1 MKRPLRIQ
9 AFSLVEVVMAVGIVS
24 FCLLAIVGLLPVGLK
39 SVQNANEQAGA
50 AQILNG
56 IAESLRNAR
65 SQNGTYTFAY
75 AGQNATY
82 SLNGSSATHAWTNL
96 TLEGTTNN
104 SFKRVKAQLDYT
116 PPASISSP
124 GRATVS
130 VAWTAQAANL
140 AWNSANQ
147 SWSGADGSLTSGL
160 VFLVKP

>member
-1 MKRPLRIQ
+1 MRRPLRDQ

-24 FCLLAIVGLLPVGLK
+24 FCLLSIVALLPVGLK
-39 SVQNANEQAGA
+39 SVRNANEQAGA

-65 SQNGTYTFAY
+65 LENGTYTFAY

-82 SLNGSSATHAWTNL
+82 SLNGSSDTRAWTNL
-96 TLEGTTNN
+96 TLEGTTNTT
-104 SFKRVKAQLDYT
+104 FKRVKAQLDYT
-116 PPASISSP
+116 PPASLASP
-124 GRATVS
+124 GRATIS
-130 VAWTAQAANL
+130 VAWSAQAANL
-140 AWNSANQ
+140 TWNSANQ